1 MPLVVLRHAHAGSR
15 SSWRLDDQDRP
26 LSARGREQAELVGA
40 ELARR
45 FDLTRVLSSPYLRC
59 RETAAPAARL
69 AGLTVE
75 SRTELAE
82 GSGDAAVEL
91 VRLLTGFTGSEGP
104 AAVLCVHGDVA
115 LEIFAALGT
124 RSGPDVR
131 PSLQKGGL
139 WVLGEVDGTLGIT
152 EYVPPPVVVPE

>member
-40 ELARR
+40 DLNRR

-59 RETAAPAARL
+59 RETADPAARR

-82 GSGDAAVEL
+82 GSGDQAVEL
-91 VRLLTGFTGSEGP
+91 VRQLPGFAGP
-104 AAVLCVHGDVA
+104 DGPTVVLCIHGDVA
-115 LEIFAALGT
+115 LEIFAAFGA
-124 RSGPDVR
+124 RSGPGVR

-152 EYVPPPVVVPE
+152 EYRPPPVVVPE